1 MLRLIIRTIIFII
14 AIGLSLFIGVQWK
27 LDQDLAKISERWRNS
42 IELTYQNARVTV
54 SGDVVVN
61 GVGLYFKEHDIYMS
75 ADVVRYSSDSI
86 LDAAFLYNHSRSKA
100 LPRRS
105 KLSVNNAVIPL
116 TPSLVELINQKQ
128 PPSIWTGLLAT
139 ACGKVRKLGVAQ
151 YFSLGYDN
159 ASFSSDL
166 SIEQEPVS
174 GNLLASGWMDIEN
187 TALIEFKF
195 NAANVYAIEESTS
208 NTLPSSLDAIE
219 LNIEDRGF
227 NARRN
232 EFCSLKQSVETDTF
246 VTQHV
251 EQVKK
256 LFSSVGIKMLPSG
269 RRAYTELMQPATKLR
284 LSALPSASFSI
295 SDFGFYDEKE
305 LRSILNLE
313 LSLNNQPVNAIF
325 EGWALDK
332 VEQINLNQYYQDDD
346 SGLAKRFETIVIK
359 RSYQPESV
367 DKIDD
372 FIGQSVKII
381 RQDGREYIG
390 KLIESDG
397 SGLKISM
404 PLNGGTVQVSVMR
417 SQITQFY
424 VYR

>member
-1 MLRLIIRTIIFII
+1 MFRLLIRTIIFII

-27 LDQDLAKISERWRNS
+27 LDQDLEKISERWRNT

-61 GVGLYFKEHDIYMS
+61 GVGVYFKKQDIYVS
-75 ADVVRYSSDSI
+75 ADVVKYSTDSV

-100 LPRRS
+100 LPRQS
-105 KLSVNNAVIPL
+105 NLSVNNLVIPL
-116 TPSLVELINQKQ
+116 TPSLVELLNQKQ

-139 ACGKVRKLGVAQ
+139 ACGKVRKFGVAQ

-159 ASFSSDL
+159 ASFSGDL
-166 SIEQEPVS
+166 NIEQEPMS
-174 GNLLASGWMDIEN
+174 GNLLASGWVDIEN
-187 TALIEFKF
+187 TALIEYRF
-195 NAANVYAIEESTS
+195 NAANVYTIEDGTNNTS
-208 NTLPSSLDAIE
+208 PASLDAIE

-232 EFCSLKQSVETDTF
+232 EFCSLKQTVETEEF
-246 VTQHV
+246 ITQHV

-269 RRAYTELMQPATKLR
+269 RRAYTELMQPATKLG

-313 LSLNNQPVNAIF
+313 LSLNNRPVNAIF

-332 VEQINLNQYYQDDD
+332 LEQINLNQYYQDDE

-359 RSYQPESV
+359 RSYQPEPL

-390 KLIESDG
+390 KLIESDQ
-397 SGLKISM
+397 SRLKISI
-404 PLNGGTVQVSVMR
+404 PLNGGIVQVPVIR
-417 SQITQFY
+417 AQVTEFY